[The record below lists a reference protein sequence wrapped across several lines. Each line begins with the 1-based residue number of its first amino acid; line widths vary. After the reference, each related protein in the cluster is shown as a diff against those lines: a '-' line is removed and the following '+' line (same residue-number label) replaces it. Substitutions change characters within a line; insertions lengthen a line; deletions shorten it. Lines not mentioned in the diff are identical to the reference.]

1 MAYNAMPDIVAQLT
15 TNFTRSDN
23 LRRDVSTFLTQHGLP
38 ETAAHCAA
46 VAEEARRQ
54 ATRFGE
60 DADQAEGAG
69 LLHDV
74 SAIFPSAQRAEIADQ
89 LQIEVLPDEAVFP
102 MIIHQKLSVVL
113 AREVFGVTDRG
124 ILSAI
129 GCHTTLKAGASR
141 LDKVVFIADK
151 IAWDQPGRP
160 PYLDNLLAGLE
171 QSLDEGVFVYLDYL
185 WQQRALLPV
194 VHPWFAAAYRE
205 MTEIRPG

>member
-1 MAYNAMPDIVAQLT
+1 MPDIVAQLT

-23 LRRDVSTFLTQHGLP
+23 LRRDVRAFLAQHGLS

-54 ATRFGE
+54 ATRFGQ
-60 DADQAEGAG
+60 DADRAEGAG

-74 SAIFPSAQRAEIADQ
+74 SAIFPSVQRAAIAH
-89 LQIEVLPDEAVFP
+89 LLGIEVLPEEAAFP

-113 AREVFGVTDRG
+113 AREVFAVTDRG
-124 ILSAI
+124 VLSAI
-129 GCHTTLKAGASR
+129 GCHTTLKAAASR

-160 PYLDNLLAGLE
+160 PYLDNLLQALE
-171 QSLDEGVFVYLDYL
+171 NSLDDGVFVYLDYL
-185 WQQRALLPV
+185 WQQRASLRV
-194 VHPWFAAAYRE
+194 VHPWFAEAYWE
-205 MTEIRPG
+205 AKETRPA